1 MSEERYF
8 RERARIEQGHVK
20 YREKLKDEGKLFVRD
35 RLKLLLDP
43 GSEFQEDFLFARN
56 QDPDT
61 PADGVVTGVGVVGG
75 RPVCVMA
82 NDYTVKAGSWGE
94 KTVQKIVRI
103 QERAERLQLP
113 LLYLVDA
120 AGGRISEQIK
130 IFPGRYHAGRI
141 FYNEVRLSGVVP
153 QICILFG
160 PSPAGSAYLPALTD
174 LVIMVDGKASL
185 YVGSPRMVE
194 MAIGEKTTLEELG
207 GARMHCTV
215 SGCGD
220 VLAASDEEAIELA
233 RRYLAFMPA
242 SYRDR
247 PARAEA
253 VPPRPGRAIE
263 DIVPF
268 DQRKWF
274 DMHEVID
281 RIVDAGSFFE
291 VKKLFAGEILVG
303 LARLAGRAVGI
314 VANQPKVKGGVL
326 MVDSADKAARFIN
339 LCNAFNIPLIYLADV
354 SGFMVGSKVERA
366 GIIRHG
372 AKMVF
377 ATSQAT
383 VPKICVVVRKC
394 YGAGLYA
401 MCGPAFEPD
410 AALALPQGQVAIM
423 GPEPAVN
430 AVYYN
435 KIMELPEAERAAYVK
450 QKRDEYAEDVDIYKL
465 ASEMLVDGI
474 VSGGEL
480 RDELVKRLTFAETK
494 EHAFP
499 PRRNPVLPV

>member
-1 MSEERYF
+1 MSEQRYRQERG
-8 RERARIEQGHVK
+8 RIEQGHLK
-20 YREKLKDEGKLFVRD
+20 YRDKLKEEGKLFVRD

-43 GSEFQEDFLFARN
+43 GTEFQEDFLFARN
-56 QDPDT
+56 QQPDT
-61 PADGVVTGVGVVGG
+61 PADGVVTGVGTVAG
-75 RPVCVMA
+75 RTVCVMA

-94 KTVQKIVRI
+94 KTVHKIVRI
-103 QERAERLQLP
+103 QERAQRLQVP

-130 IFPGRYHAGRI
+130 IFPGRFHAGRI
-141 FYNEVRLSGVVP
+141 FYNEVQLSGVVP
-153 QICILFG
+153 QVCILFG

-174 LVIMVDGKASL
+174 CVIMVDGKASL

-194 MAIGEKTTLEELG
+194 MAIGEKTTLEDLG

-220 VLAASDEEAIELA
+220 VLAASDEEAIDLC
-233 RRYLAFMPA
+233 RRYLGYMPG
-242 SYRDR
+242 SYRER
-247 PARAEA
+247 PATVEA
-253 VPPRPGRAIE
+253 VASAPGRSIE
-263 DIVPF
+263 EIVPY

-274 DMHEVID
+274 DMYEVID
-281 RIVDAGSFFE
+281 RLVDAGSFFE
-291 VKKLFAGEILVG
+291 IKRLFAAEIIVGFARLGGRTVG
-303 LARLAGRAVGI
+303 L

-326 MVDSADKAARFIN
+326 MVDSSDKAARFIN
-339 LCNAFNIPLIYLADV
+339 LCNAYNIPLVYLADV
-354 SGFMVGSKVERA
+354 SGFMVGTKVERA

-410 AALALPQGQVAIM
+410 VALSLPQGQVAIM

-435 KIMELPEAERAAYVK
+435 KIMELPEAERAAFVQ
-450 QKRDEYAEDVDIYKL
+450 QKRDEYAQDVDIYKL
-465 ASEMLVDGI
+465 ASEMLIDGI
-474 VSGGEL
+474 VGGSEL
-480 RDELVKRLTFAETK
+480 RDELIMRLAYAESK
-494 EHAFP
+494 QHEFP
-499 PRRNPVLPV
+499 PRRNPVIPV

>member
-1 MSEERYF
+1 MSDERYF
-8 RERARIEQGHVK
+8 KERARIEQGHAK
-20 YREKLKDEGKLFVRD
+20 YRAKLTEEGKLFVRD
-35 RLKLLLDP
+35 RLQLLLDP

-56 QDPDT
+56 QEADT
-61 PADGVVTGVGVVGG
+61 PADGVVTGVGRVGG
-75 RPVCVMA
+75 RAVCIMA

-94 KTVQKIVRI
+94 KTVAKIVRI
-103 QERAERLQLP
+103 QERAQRLQVP

-130 IFPGRYHAGRI
+130 IFPGRLHAGRI
-141 FYNEVRLSGVVP
+141 FYNEVQLSGVVP
-153 QICILFG
+153 QVCILFG

-174 LVIMVDGKASL
+174 CVIMVDGKASL

-194 MAIGEKTTLEELG
+194 MAVGEKVSLEDLG
-207 GARMHCTV
+207 GARMHCSV

-220 VLAASDEEAIELA
+220 ILAASDEEAIELA
-233 RRYLAFMPA
+233 KRYLTFMPQ
-242 SYRDR
+242 SYKER
-247 PARAEA
+247 PAVREAREAE
-253 VPPRPGRAIE
+253 PGRSIE
-263 DIVPF
+263 EIVPY

-274 DMHEVID
+274 DMYELIARV
-281 RIVDAGSFFE
+281 VDAGSFFE
-291 VKKLFAGEILVG
+291 IKRLFAQEIITG
-303 LARLAGRAVGI
+303 FARLGGRAVGI

-326 MVDSADKAARFIN
+326 MVDSSDKAARFIA
-339 LCNAFNIPLIYLADV
+339 LCNAFNIPLVYLADV
-354 SGFMVGSKVERA
+354 PGFMVGTKVERA

-383 VPKICVVVRKC
+383 VPKISVVVRKC

-401 MCGPAFEPD
+401 MCGPAFEPE
-410 AALALPQGQVAIM
+410 AALSLPQGQVAIM

-435 KIMELPEAERAAYVK
+435 KIMELPEGERAAYVQ
-450 QKRDEYAEDVDIYKL
+450 QKREEYIQDVDIYKL

-474 VSGGEL
+474 IAGSELRGEL
-480 RDELVKRLTFAETK
+480 IRRLGYAESK
-494 EHAFP
+494 QLEFP
-499 PRRNPVLPV
+499 PRRNPVSPV

>member
-1 MSEERYF
+1 MSDERYF
-8 RERARIEQGHVK
+8 KERARIEQGHAK
-20 YREKLKDEGKLFVRD
+20 YRAKLTEEGKLFVRD
-35 RLKLLLDP
+35 RLQLLLDA

-56 QDPDT
+56 QEADT
-61 PADGVVTGVGVVGG
+61 PADGVVTGVGRVG
-75 RPVCVMA
+75 RRTVCIMA

-94 KTVQKIVRI
+94 KTVAKIVRI
-103 QERAERLQLP
+103 QERAQRLQVP

-130 IFPGRYHAGRI
+130 IFPGRLHAGRI
-141 FYNEVRLSGVVP
+141 FYNEVQLSGVVP
-153 QICILFG
+153 QVCILFG

-174 LVIMVDGKASL
+174 CVIMVDGKASL

-194 MAIGEKTTLEELG
+194 MAVGEKVSLEDLG
-207 GARMHCTV
+207 GARMHCSV

-220 VLAASDEEAIELA
+220 ILAASDEEAIELA
-233 RRYLAFMPA
+233 RRYLSFMPQ
-242 SYRDR
+242 SYKER
-247 PARAEA
+247 PAAGEPREAE
-253 VPPRPGRAIE
+253 PGRSIE
-263 DIVPF
+263 EIVPY

-274 DMHEVID
+274 DMYELLARV
-281 RIVDAGSFFE
+281 VDAGSFFE
-291 VKKLFAGEILVG
+291 IKRLFAQEIITG
-303 LARLAGRAVGI
+303 FARLGGRAVGI

-326 MVDSADKAARFIN
+326 MVDSSDKAARFIS
-339 LCNAFNIPLIYLADV
+339 LCNAFNIPLVYLADV
-354 SGFMVGSKVERA
+354 PGFMVGTKVERA

-383 VPKICVVVRKC
+383 VPKISVVVRKC

-410 AALALPQGQVAIM
+410 AALSLPQGQVAIM

-435 KIMELPEAERAAYVK
+435 RIMELPEGERAAFVQ
-450 QKRDEYAEDVDIYKL
+450 QKREEYVQDVDIYKL

-474 VSGGEL
+474 IAGSELRGEL
-480 RDELVKRLTFAETK
+480 IKRLGYAESK
-494 EHAFP
+494 QLEFP
-499 PRRNPVLPV
+499 PRRNPVPPV